1 MQKASTPGS
10 KKRTVLKKGST
21 SVTIYYTP
29 NKGVDQYTLTYYIG
43 KVRKRRKYSDFTQA
57 KTEGERVLEKLS
69 TGDFEALRLSGED
82 RSIYVHAKRLLDSQ
96 MPGVSLLQ
104 AIEEYVSAKSLLPA
118 NVNLVEPCR
127 DYAEKRIYPE
137 KLPEEVMAEL
147 IESKKGLSVSEVY
160 LKDLRR
166 LNRFSEAFKC
176 PILSIKSAQIEQF
189 LDNLNMTPRTR
200 NNYRRNLVTLFQFA
214 QQRGYLPKDHTIM
227 DGVGRA
233 RESDQEVKVFTPR
246 ELQSI
251 LQHARKDMLPYFAI
265 AAFAGLRTAEIQRLE
280 WNEIDLDEGHIEVK
294 STKSK
299 TASRRLVPMSENLRK
314 WLEMAP
320 SKDGR
325 IIEIQNVAKQI
336 KQLVDKINDVEKA
349 SQSTPRFAW
358 KHNGLRHSY
367 ISYRLAELKDAA
379 QVAYE
384 AGNSP
389 QVVFKNYRKVVTER
403 ESKQWF
409 SINPQQ
415 FI

>member
-1 MQKASTPGS
+1 MKKALSPTPQKG
-10 KKRTVLKKGST
+10 TVLKKGSS
-21 SVTIYYTP
+21 SVTIYFTP
-29 NKGVDQYTLTYYIG
+29 NNGVEQYTLTYYVG
-43 KVRKRRKYSDFTQA
+43 KERKRRKFSNFIRA
-57 KTEGERVLEKLS
+57 KSEAERVLNKLN
-69 TGDFEALRLSGED
+69 TADFEAIRLTGQD
-82 RSIYVHAKRLLDSQ
+82 AVVYVHAERLLESQ
-96 MPGVSLLQ
+96 MPGVSLIQ
-104 AIEEYVSAKSLLPA
+104 AIEEYVTAKKLLPA
-118 NVNLVEPCR
+118 NINLAEPCR
-127 DYAEKRIYPE
+127 EYVEKTAFPE
-137 KLPEEVMAEL
+137 KLPEEVLDEL

-160 LKDLRR
+160 IKDLRR
-166 LNRFSEAFKC
+166 LHRFSEAFKC

-189 LDNLNMTPRTR
+189 LDNLHMTPRTR
-200 NNYRRNLVTLFQFA
+200 NNYRRNMVTLFQFA

-246 ELQSI
+246 ELKFI
-251 LQHARKDMLPYFAI
+251 LQNARKDMLPYFAI

-280 WNEIDLDEGHIEVK
+280 WNEVDLDEGHIEVK

-299 TASRRLVPMSENLRK
+299 TASRRLVPISENLRQ

-320 SKDGR
+320 HKGGR
-325 IIEIQNVAKQI
+325 IIDFQNVAKQI
-336 KQLVDKINDVEKA
+336 QQLVNTINDVEKE
-349 SQSTPRFAW
+349 SESSTPWFTW

-409 SINPQQ
+409 GINPH
-415 FI
+415 